1 MIDIKTNKDIMLKA
15 IEKGEYIVVTQEN
28 MYNFAMV
35 VDVLNKEG
43 YFEKNRIEL
52 EYIKDDKRNVVYVKA
67 NKK

>member
-28 MYNFAMV
+28 MYNFATV